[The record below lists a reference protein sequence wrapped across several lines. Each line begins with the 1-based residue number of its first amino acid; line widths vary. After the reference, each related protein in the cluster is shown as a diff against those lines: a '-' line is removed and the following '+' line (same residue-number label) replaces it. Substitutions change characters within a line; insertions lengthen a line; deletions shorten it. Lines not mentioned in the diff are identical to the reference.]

1 MGMLMVLRRWRRGE
15 DPLLSPTLQL
25 GCCVGNTAYFGIPVA
40 LALLPPEALSIS
52 IGYDFGATLLACGLG
67 PIWLAGSSPEAA
79 PQRWRVLINHLSSSP
94 ASRGLLG
101 ALLVM
106 ATPWQATITA
116 ALWMPSRVVIVLAL
130 IVVGMRLAGLSDSRS
145 TPSQTEATQ
154 SAQLK
159 TLNAAL
165 GCKLL
170 LFPGFVLGL
179 SLILPISAF
188 ARQALVLQAAA
199 PTAISVLLMAE
210 TEQADSTA
218 AAQLIWR
225 STLMALIT
233 VPIWAVL
240 LKTLEERLGT

>member
-1 MGMLMVLRRWRRGE
+1 MNNMARNIIIWL
-15 DPLLSPTLQL
+15 
-25 GCCVGNTAYFGIPVA
+25 I
-40 LALLPPEALSIS
+40 
-52 IGYDFGATLLACGLG
+52 FGAALFGLFNLFQQ
-67 PIWLAGSSPEAA
+67 PSTT
-79 PQRWRVLINHLSSSP
+79 PQTN
-94 ASRGLLG
+94 
-101 ALLVM
+101 
-106 ATPWQATITA
+106 ATH
-116 ALWMPSRVVIVLAL
+116 
-130 IVVGMRLAGLSDSRS
+130 
-145 TPSQTEATQ
+145 
-154 SAQLK
+154 SAHNK

-170 LFPGFVLGL
+170 LFPAFVLGL